1 MAGELQPLDEKFPI
15 VGEDGRP
22 TLYFIKWAQQRQI
35 DISESTTAEQVEE
48 LIIAYFLTHP
58 ITIDWGDINGTLSDQ
73 TDLQA
78 ALDAKLTVIDD
89 TTNWGAGFW
98 RTEPGFAGLT
108 IGDVA
113 VDGSVTLGAALGGG
127 FTGFIEFDFPGFIGG
142 SGIGAV
148 SARHRQRWYTYG
160 TIIGYEFDQDVY
172 VAANKIFHEGN
183 LSFGT
188 GLNYTAG
195 VLTATAVS
203 AVLPVVDGSIPPVF
217 LQNPD
222 GSLIYAPI

>member
-1 MAGELQPLDEKFPI
+1 MAGELQPLSDKFSI
-15 VGEDGRP
+15 VDANGVP
-22 TLYFIKWAQQRQI
+22 TIYFIQWAQERSMDI
-35 DISESTTAEQVEE
+35 DEATTPEQVTEILVE
-48 LIIAYFLTHP
+48 YIAAHP
-58 ITIDWGDINGTLSDQ
+58 VEWGDIAGTLSAQ
-73 TDLQA
+73 TDLQT
-78 ALDAKLTVIDD
+78 ALDGKLTVIDD

-108 IGDVA
+108 IGDAA

-188 GLNYTAG
+188 GLDYTAG

-222 GSLIYAPI
+222 GSLIYTPI